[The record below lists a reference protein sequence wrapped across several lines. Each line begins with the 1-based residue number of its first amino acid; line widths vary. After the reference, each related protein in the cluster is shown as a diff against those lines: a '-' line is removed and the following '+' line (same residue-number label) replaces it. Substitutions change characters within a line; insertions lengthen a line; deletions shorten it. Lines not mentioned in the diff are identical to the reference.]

1 MPQHETHE
9 PVVPSPTWPEG
20 HVAVER
26 EPHGASSGD
35 RVKLAETG
43 VSLTGDDEVECIRV
57 TLADYEHFLHS
68 STARELGNQ
77 LAAHEGRAVSI
88 TIHDV
93 THKAGANAS
102 RALRQTLERR
112 LTEWNKVAMA
122 NGYPAV

>member
-9 PVVPSPTWPEG
+9 PAVPSPTWPEG

-26 EPHGASSGD
+26 EPSGANSRD

-43 VSLTGDDEVECIRV
+43 VAITGDDEIECIRV

-68 STARELGNQ
+68 STARELSNQ
-77 LAAHEGRAVSI
+77 LAAHDGRAVSI

-93 THKAGANAS
+93 AHTAGANAS

-112 LTEWNKVAMA
+112 LTEWNKIAVAA
-122 NGYPAV
+122 GEAPV